1 MLEHKYGKNVR
12 ILNNHYL
19 NGLLAKLCHPHTF
32 QPHINQLTQSLYSQL
47 ILTVLENE
55 LPRTTF
61 SAETRMTVLHPEQ
74 KLETTILD
82 PSQKAVVVNLARA
95 GTWPSHICFELLHT
109 CLMPQNLRQDHIF
122 ASRISDEKHR
132 VSGVDFSASKI
143 GGNVEDSFVF
153 IPDPMG
159 ATGTTISECI
169 QLYKQK
175 QMGTAKKLIALHL
188 IITPEYIKKIT
199 ETHPEVLIYSIRLD
213 RGLSPKAVLESL
225 PGTHWE
231 QERGLNE
238 NGYIVPGG
246 GGFGEIM
253 NNSFV

>member
-1 MLEHKYGKNVR
+1 MLEHNYGKNIR
-12 ILNNHYL
+12 ILDNPYL
-19 NGLLAKLCHPHTF
+19 NGLLSKLCHPMTI
-32 QPHINQLTQSLYSQL
+32 QPEINQLTHLLYSQL
-47 ILTVLENE
+47 ICSVLEKE
-55 LPRTTF
+55 LPRVSYF
-61 SAETRMTVLHPEQ
+61 GETRMTATHPDQ
-74 KLETTILD
+74 KLQTMILD
-82 PSQKAVVVNLARA
+82 ASQKAVVVNLARA
-95 GTWPSHICFELLHT
+95 GTWPSHICYELLHT
-109 CLMPQNLRQDHIF
+109 CLAPQNIRQDHIF
-122 ASRISDEKHR
+122 ASRISDDKQR
-132 VSGVDFSASKI
+132 VSGVDFGGSKI
-143 GGNVEDSFVF
+143 GGSVKDSFVF

-159 ATGTTISECI
+159 ATGTTISECLH
-169 QLYKQK
+169 LYKQQ
-175 QMGTAKKLIALHL
+175 QMGAAQKMIALHL

-231 QERGLNE
+231 HERGLNE